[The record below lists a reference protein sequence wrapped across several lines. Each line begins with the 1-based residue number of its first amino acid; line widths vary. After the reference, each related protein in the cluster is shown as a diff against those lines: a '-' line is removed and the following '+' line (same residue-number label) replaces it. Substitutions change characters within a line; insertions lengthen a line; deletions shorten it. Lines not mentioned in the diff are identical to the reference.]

1 MNPLPQRK
9 KSPEEIAKLRESL
22 GIPPDSTD
30 AEAEAEASAEA
41 EWAEP
46 LPSPGSNNSYAGP
59 PPDAM
64 TPVDDDPPHVHA
76 RPQFRSFKR
85 SERLHERLPQPE
97 IEARRDMP
105 EPAAE
110 PNRLP
115 RVPAYPVAGSRQA
128 RPVRSLK
135 RSEQAPVPAPVM
147 PAADSPLPVHRH
159 TEQELAEARR
169 RDALAVMAQGV
180 YQIPGAAHPVLLA
193 IGYLLAIGGAAAPS
207 LLAGLV
213 LLTGDYRLGMA
224 CSQGYHILTGCTL
237 AALPIAGFI
246 QFRKTL
252 SRHHAAFIAV
262 IVFFSLVFAV
272 LHYFFP
278 QLRHAT

>member
-22 GIPPDSTD
+22 GVPPDLAD
-30 AEAEAEASAEA
+30 AEAPVESP
-41 EWAEP
+41 EP
-46 LPSPGSNNSYAGP
+46 QALPGPNNPNAGP

-85 SERLHERLPQPE
+85 SERLHEPLPQPE
-97 IEARRDMP
+97 IEARREASDP
-105 EPAAE
+105 ASEPSL
-110 PNRLP
+110 LP
-115 RVPAYPVAGSRQA
+115 RVPVIPVAGSRQA

-135 RSEQAPVPAPVM
+135 RSEQAPAPAPLA
-147 PAADSPLPVHRH
+147 PAADSQLPVHRH

-169 RDALAVMAQGV
+169 RDALAVMEQGV
-180 YQIPGAAHPVLLA
+180 YQIPGAAHPALLA
-193 IGYLLAIGGAAAPS
+193 IGYVLAIGGAAAPS
-207 LLAGLV
+207 LLDGLV
-213 LLTGDYRLGMA
+213 MLTGDYRLGQA
-224 CSQGYHILTGCTL
+224 CSQGYHVLTGCTL

-246 QFRKTL
+246 HCRKTL

-262 IVFFSLVFAV
+262 IVFFALVFAV